1 MKLVVD
7 ASVAA
12 KWLFAEPHTADAR
25 GVLGHRIDLY
35 APSLLLVEVA
45 NVIWKK
51 ARRRE
56 IPDAQPYLL
65 ELAALGDVVTLR
77 SSAALILPATA
88 TALTLDHPVYDCIYL
103 ACAEVEGAP
112 LVTADK
118 KLQEAAKPHTV
129 DVWHIGD
136 EDVRRRI
143 AAAGSGRGTELG
155 R

>member
-12 KWLFAEPHTADAR
+12 KWLFAEPHTVDAR
-25 GVLGHRIDLY
+25 RVLGHRIDLY

-56 IPDAQPYLL
+56 ILDAQPYLL
-65 ELAALGDVVTLR
+65 ELTALTDMVTLR
-77 SSAALILPATA
+77 SSAALIASATA
-88 TALTLDHPVYDCIYL
+88 TALTLGHPVYDCLYIV
-103 ACAEVEGAP
+103 CAEIEGVP

-118 KLQEAAKPHTV
+118 KLQEAAKPHAV
-129 DVWHIGD
+129 DIWHIGD
-136 EDVRRRI
+136 EDAKRRI
-143 AAAGSGRGTELG
+143 AAAGSGNDKELG
-155 R
+155 S